1 MRNTVAAPKTD
12 EEIASFEKEEV
23 EIIEELVTILETDKE
38 MFLAH
43 RYVPKK
49 KLLKEAV
56 KVD

>member
-1 MRNTVAAPKTD
+1 MRNIVAASKTD
-12 EEIASFEKEEV
+12 EEIASFEKEGV
-23 EIIEELVTILETDKE
+23 EIIEELVTILETYKE

-43 RYVPKK
+43 KYVPKK